1 MKLLPEKMDDLDLIK
16 KVKSTGDN
24 SCFQEIVNR
33 HSGIF
38 LQMVHHYAP
47 RSTSIDSFYDFIE
60 NKESHIYDAINK
72 YDQERNIKFS
82 TYLGNHTRW
91 LCLNSANKR
100 QHQSI
105 EENFDKIFE
114 TKEEEEKNEEQLIN
128 KVFEEVKKMEDNRV
142 EKIFSLRYKSNMG
155 NKKLTPWRKIA
166 KELDLS
172 IQGCINIH
180 NSAFKKLKKNL
191 NKNHD

>member
-1 MKLLPEKMDDLDLIK
+1 MKLMPEKMDDLDLIK
-16 KVKSTGDN
+16 KIRSTGDN

-33 HSGIF
+33 HSGIY
-38 LQMVHHYAP
+38 LQMVHNYAP
-47 RSTSIDSFYDFIE
+47 KSVSIDSFYDFIN
-60 NKESHIYDAINK
+60 NKESHIYDAVNK
-72 YDQERNIKFS
+72 FDQDRNIKFS

-100 QHQSI
+100 THESLD
-105 EENFDKIFE
+105 ESFDKIFE
-114 TKEEEEKNEEQLIN
+114 TKEFSEKNSAELID
-128 KVFEEVKKMEDNRV
+128 KIFVEISSMDDKRV
-142 EKIFSLRYKSNMG
+142 EKIFNMRYRSQAGKR
-155 NKKLTPWRKIA
+155 KLTPWRKIA

-191 NKNHD
+191 TKNHD